1 MEVNP
6 EIKACD
12 VSRQEFMFTSELN
25 VESGLVLP
33 TILPKV
39 KPRKWAVLPCRH
51 ILKLQKTLGEIL

>member
-25 VESGLVLP
+25 VESGLAIP
-33 TILPKV
+33 TIP
-39 KPRKWAVLPCRH
+39 
-51 ILKLQKTLGEIL
+51 